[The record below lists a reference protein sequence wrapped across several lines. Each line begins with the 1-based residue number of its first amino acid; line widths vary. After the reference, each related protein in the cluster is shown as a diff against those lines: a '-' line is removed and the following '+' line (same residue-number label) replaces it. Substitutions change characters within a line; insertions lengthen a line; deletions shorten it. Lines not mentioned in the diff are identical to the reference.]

1 VLVHRRLVSR
11 GGIGDNGTVRSH
23 RTAAQWF
30 CLLGGAVLLVRGLV
44 GFAFLD
50 TRFGLPGEGWHHLI
64 HLASGAILVA
74 GGMAPVSARVLA
86 IGFGLVY
93 AGFAGIGIADGD
105 DVLGLIAADTAD
117 KIFHAVI
124 GLASLGAG
132 LASPAGPPPEPA
144 VT

>member
-1 VLVHRRLVSR
+1 MS
-11 GGIGDNGTVRSH
+11 SP
-23 RTAAQWF
+23 RTPAQWF

-50 TRFGLPGEGWHHLI
+50 TSFELPGEGWHHLI
-64 HLASGAILVA
+64 HLSSGAVLMAA
-74 GGMAPVSARVLA
+74 GRAPAPARALA

-93 AGFAGIGIADGD
+93 GGFAGIGITDGD

-117 KIFHAVI
+117 KLFHSVI

-132 LASPAGPPPEPA
+132 LASPAEPGPREA
-144 VT
+144 AAAG

>member
-1 VLVHRRLVSR
+1 LDKAR
-11 GGIGDNGTVRSH
+11 VRSH

-44 GFAFLD
+44 GFAILD
-50 TRFGLPGEGWHHLI
+50 TSFDLPGEGWHHLI
-64 HLASGAILVA
+64 HLSSGALLLMA
-74 GGMAPVSARVLA
+74 GRSPVSARALA

-93 AGFAGIGIADGD
+93 AGFALIGIADGD

-132 LASPAGPPPEPA
+132 LASPAAPRPEPTVA
-144 VT
+144 